1 MLEDYIYL
9 QAFLSIETKI
19 NVLPLIEPEGSLL
32 HSDEHL
38 LVPHGPHGPHSYSV
52 SLRSV

>member
-9 QAFLSIETKI
+9 QDFLATETKR

-38 LVPHGPHGPHSYSV
+38 LVPHGSHPYSV